1 MHFEF
6 DTQRKAINL
15 IAKNNCLDAINWP
28 NHLRVIKVIK
38 FTKTKSQL
46 NSQIGFKLKKNYRT
60 YTERRSVSET
70 AMEFALLSF

>member
-6 DTQRKAINL
+6 DMQRKTINL

-38 FTKTKSQL
+38 FTKAK
-46 NSQIGFKLKKNYRT
+46 FKRIPRLG
-60 YTERRSVSET
+60 SS
-70 AMEFALLSF
+70 